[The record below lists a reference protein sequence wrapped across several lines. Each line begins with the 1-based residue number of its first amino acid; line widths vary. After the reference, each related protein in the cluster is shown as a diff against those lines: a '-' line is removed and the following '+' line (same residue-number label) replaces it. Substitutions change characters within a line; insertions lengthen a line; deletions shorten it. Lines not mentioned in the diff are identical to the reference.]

1 MSELI
6 WIDES
11 ARASADGIV
20 YVVAGVRAEGDRR
33 PVHRLDELRFPAQRY
48 LHWRDESAARRRE
61 FLSVT
66 NELAVNVT
74 VAVAHAVAPRRQE
87 PARAACLA
95 LVARDALQSPQ
106 PVTDFRI
113 EGRGQQL
120 DKHDKFTVT
129 DVVRRIRHQPSPLI
143 EFVPKS
149 ASPLLWVADAVAW
162 MASTHFS
169 DAPGSDHWWRS
180 LRLSRLTILHVE
192 P

>member
-11 ARASADGIV
+11 ARTSANGIV
-20 YVVAGVRAEGDRR
+20 YVVAGVRAEGDSR

-48 LHWRDESAARRRE
+48 LHWRDEPAVRRRE
-61 FLSVT
+61 FVSVT
-66 NELAVNVT
+66 NELALHVT
-74 VAVAHAVAPRRQE
+74 VAVAHAVPPRRQE
-87 PARAACLA
+87 RARAACLA
-95 LVARDALQSPQ
+95 LVARDALQSPE
-106 PVTDFRI
+106 PVTGFRI

-120 DKHDKFTVT
+120 DKHDEFTVT

-149 ASPLLWVADAVAW
+149 ASPILWVADAVAW

-180 LRLSRLTILHVE
+180 LRPSRLTILHVE